1 MHQVKAKQ
9 LLSSQNGMNI
19 YRGCSHGCI
28 YCDSRSQCYQI
39 NHAFEDIE
47 VKKNAPQLLEEKLKR
62 KRKKVM
68 ISTGSMSDPY
78 IPLEKYLKLT
88 RECLKVIEKYGF
100 GLSIQ
105 TKSDLILRDLDV
117 LRAINEK
124 SKCIVQMTLTTAD
137 KYLCKKL
144 EPNVAPTPK
153 RVEVLKT
160 FAKYNIPTIAWICP
174 ILPFIN
180 DNEYNIRM
188 LMKQCVDA
196 KVKGIICFGMG
207 VTLREGS
214 REYFYKQLDKLFPG
228 MKNKYINYFGEGY
241 ELVSPNNDKLMNIIA
256 EECHKNGI
264 MLGNDEVFKYMHTY
278 QSNEYFQLDLFD
290 LM

>member
-1 MHQVKAKQ
+1 
-9 LLSSQNGMNI
+9 
-19 YRGCSHGCI
+19 
-28 YCDSRSQCYQI
+28 
-39 NHAFEDIE
+39 
-47 VKKNAPQLLEEKLKR
+47 
-62 KRKKVM
+62 M

-196 KVKGIICFGMG
+196 KVKGLYALEWVLPLEKVAVNIFTSSWTSC
-207 VTLREGS
+207 
-214 REYFYKQLDKLFPG
+214 
-228 MKNKYINYFGEGY
+228 
-241 ELVSPNNDKLMNIIA
+241 SPA
-256 EECHKNGI
+256 
-264 MLGNDEVFKYMHTY
+264 
-278 QSNEYFQLDLFD
+278 
-290 LM
+290 